1 MDNPN
6 DPNSTNNPNPVPQ
19 DSTSPLSPPPQIPP
33 QDQTPSWTPPAPSTP
48 STPAAPPLSNLP
60 DITSPANP
68 SPSPWAETPV
78 STPPTSTPPLNPWVN
93 NTPATPIQPP
103 IESGQSP
110 LQTPDIPQP
119 VPVNPDLTWPNTF
132 AQQTPTPQPPNPPV
146 NTSPLDNPWGA
157 PVQPPPLEVQAQPAT
172 SPQPTWTPSPV
183 NQNPATDPVETSI
196 SPSSGIE
203 PATIQPEPAPTDLSH
218 LISGTQS
225 EISQPP
231 VSDPETLVVPSTTP
245 DVPTLPAEGGSKG
258 IPKWLIGLGIGLL
271 IVVAGA
277 SAYFI
282 LGIGQ
287 PSKTTTSIPAVEQP
301 RQTVK
306 APAPIITPV
315 PLPTQAPASGSAN
328 FGDFQSGQPATS
340 AADLI
345 RQKQQQG
352 R

>member
-78 STPPTSTPPLNPWVN
+78 TPPPTPAPPLNPWVN
-93 NTPATPIQPP
+93 NTPAPP
-103 IESGQSP
+103 TQTP

-119 VPVNPDLTWPNTF
+119 VPANPDLSWPNAF
-132 AQQTPTPQPPNPPV
+132 AQQTPTPQPVSPAV

-157 PVQPPPLEVQAQPAT
+157 PMQPPPLEEQAQPAT
-172 SPQPTWTPSPV
+172 SPQPTWTPSPIT
-183 NQNPATDPVETSI
+183 QNPAANPVETNPS
-196 SPSSGIE
+196 SSSGI
-203 PATIQPEPAPTDLSH
+203 EPAPTDLSH
-218 LISGTQS
+218 LISNTQS
-225 EISQPP
+225 ENPQPP

-245 DVPTLPAEGGSKG
+245 DVPTLPAEGGKG

-301 RQTVK
+301 KQTVK

-328 FGDFQSGQPATS
+328 FGDFQSGQPPATS